1 MKMAALI
8 IRSRTLMVDP
18 RYDEIDNLLAIE
30 HILSSEDEEVVATT
44 MRDLGIQIK
53 SLLRRT
59 SKTVKSLYR
68 GK

>member
-1 MKMAALI
+1 MAALI

-53 SLLRRT
+53 SLVRRI